1 MVRGPE
7 NLSDEDRFNNFLQ
20 MLMRCCVKVMRTL
33 LSKMVSWLGYS
44 DVDGFLS
51 SERTHLKDM
60 QIASLPKSQAILYPG
75 TATDIKQWDLSLLN
89 CVLTQIQRKIILKE
103 FGNPIDPVL
112 INNRVQ
118 VTATKVGKAY
128 ERKLYPASGN
138 TDINKWPMSVC
149 SCLLSVLSP
158 KPQTSLVRIAE
169 SLDDIRELRNKLCHP
184 DDPAMTTADYE
195 LHMPV
200 IKTFIDLGLAFLGDD
215 AFESEIK
222 KEMDDIENGK
232 LKTYLLIDH
241 RHLQQSY
248 HDDKEIIQ
256 RLDKIEKAVEE
267 LPKEGELNVLLFFG
281 RLPRE
286 QKDLLY
292 ASFIETF
299 TKCLANNMPETVD
312 DVEFNQQIIHASCM
326 AWKYLENP
334 YKGRHV
340 LGVRPKCVE
349 VKIGFDN
356 VRWMWSFIKDYF
368 NCRLELA
375 FEPMQTLLRRQKGC
389 EHLEI
394 TIAIPD
400 MFSALMKIGQAVDMD
415 IDSVMFLLEMIFQK
429 SQLRLEKSFAALCDM
444 STQTSQR
451 EDQFFK
457 IGSRKMESNEHEKPA
472 EEYTVDD
479 ANIKFTPWIQKAMKC
494 TVDGAGNIVKTLIY
508 DETGTPIEE
517 YTVDEAGNKVKK
529 LKQDEMENPI
539 EEYTVDDAGNKVKNL
554 KKESKKEQVSFYC
567 EPCLQNKIKVNYM
580 IKCKDCDKMLCS
592 DCARVHRNS
601 KTSRN
606 HIMIEQQ
613 PDDLT
618 NLKFTPATTI
628 NVNFPSDAD
637 PICLNDMVLLG
648 GDRLILVDLN
658 NKKVKMVDLGTNN
671 LMSQI
676 SVPGGPRN
684 ICLLPGDR
692 VAVYS
697 VNGSIQFMKALGQL
711 TLERS
716 IEVGRGSRSIGYH
729 NERLIV
735 AYMSGIV
742 VIMDMTGNRLKN
754 SEKSIFS
761 HILSLTVVN
770 EGQDAVIF
778 VSAYE
783 NNTITKLDMDLN
795 ILQIFQNPE
804 LRGPAGMIAV
814 GSQLLICGSVSNNI
828 MCLHLPNRQMTQ
840 LLGKKDGIQKP
851 LGVCFSQQQNRLYV
865 NSDYERVCVYR
876 PSINF

>member
-1 MVRGPE
+1 VNNFPYDERCNDDSLYKKQHLFNKAIHLRLLKNKMVRGPE

-267 LPKEGELNVLLFFG
+267 LPKEE
-281 RLPRE
+281 
-286 QKDLLY
+286 
-292 ASFIETF
+292 
-299 TKCLANNMPETVD
+299 
-312 DVEFNQQIIHASCM
+312 
-326 AWKYLENP
+326 
-334 YKGRHV
+334 GRHV

-697 VNGSIQFMKALGQL
+697 VNGSIQFMKALG
-711 TLERS
+711 
-716 IEVGRGSRSIGYH
+716 
-729 NERLIV
+729 
-735 AYMSGIV
+735 
-742 VIMDMTGNRLKN
+742 
-754 SEKSIFS
+754 
-761 HILSLTVVN
+761 
-770 EGQDAVIF
+770 
-778 VSAYE
+778 
-783 NNTITKLDMDLN
+783 
-795 ILQIFQNPE
+795 
-804 LRGPAGMIAV
+804 
-814 GSQLLICGSVSNNI
+814 
-828 MCLHLPNRQMTQ
+828 
-840 LLGKKDGIQKP
+840 
-851 LGVCFSQQQNRLYV
+851 
-865 NSDYERVCVYR
+865 
-876 PSINF
+876 